1 MVGSCDRAGA
11 DSSAIAAMAS
21 MILMRINQHQTSRE
35 RNMAQSVIGALRVNL
50 GLDSAQFQSGLK
62 RSQGGME
69 QFKRQA
75 MVAFAAASAA
85 AIGAFAA
92 IQGAANRA
100 DEQIKAAASYGIPIE
115 QLGRLSYAAE
125 LSGSSMEEVGKAAQR
140 TARAVNYAM
149 TGVTNE
155 STRAFEQ
162 IGIALTNTDGT
173 ARDVEGILGDVAERF
188 ASMPDGATK
197 TALAVEM
204 FGRSGANLI
213 PTLNAGRD
221 GLAQMGDEAERL
233 GLVFSENTARS
244 SERFNDNL
252 TRLSRTMTGLWNQVL
267 ANVIEGFAQLTDR
280 IVAASQQGGL
290 FDGVIKAIS
299 GAMNGMV
306 RAVMWAIDNVDALVN
321 IAKVWIGLQLAA
333 ITVDAGRA
341 FFAFARAVQ
350 TAGFASAALSTI
362 TKGKVIVFGTL
373 IALIAQATGQLE
385 PFIGKV
391 EEATAAVMGLIPDEW
406 TQGIQNGIDD
416 LNNLWFRGFDEA
428 ETALNNVNT
437 QLPEVTENSAGA
449 ANALG
454 GVSEAAAD
462 ASTMLERMGQLGKQI
477 TSTLASGFTDMFMGI
492 IDGSKSAVESI
503 ADLLKSLG
511 QLLINQAFQS
521 LFGGLFGGFGGM
533 GGSFVPSGFVSG
545 GFLPGF
551 AGGGVGA
558 AGSFVSFDGGGFTG
572 LGARAGGM
580 DGKGGFPAIL
590 HPNETVTDHTKASKN
605 NRSLIRCYRSAGW
618 CRCAAC
624 PTAGKARTS

>member
-1 MVGSCDRAGA
+1 
-11 DSSAIAAMAS
+11 
-21 MILMRINQHQTSRE
+21 
-35 RNMAQSVIGALRVNL
+35 MAQSVIGALRVNL

-85 AIGAFAA
+85 AVGAFMA

-100 DEQIKAAASYGIPIE
+100 DQQIKAASSYGIPIE
-115 QLGRLSYAAE
+115 QLGRLSHAAE

-213 PTLNAGRD
+213 PMLNAGRD
-221 GLAQMGDEAERL
+221 GLAEMGDEAERL

-280 IVAASQQGGL
+280 IVATSQQGGL
-290 FDGVIKAIS
+290 FDGVINTIS
-299 GAMNGMV
+299 GAMNGLV
-306 RAVMWAIDNVDALVN
+306 RAIMWVIDNLDVLIN

-391 EEATAAVMGLIPDEW
+391 EEATAAVMGLIPDDW
-406 TQGIQNGIDD
+406 TQGIQNGVDD

-437 QLPEVTENSAGA
+437 ALPEVA
-449 ANALG
+449 ANSDSAAKALG
-454 GVSEAAAD
+454 GVSGAVSEAG
-462 ASTMLERMGQLGKQI
+462 SVLERMAQLGKQI

-521 LFGGLFGGFGGM
+521 LFSGLFGGM
-533 GGSFVPSGFVSG
+533 GGSFVPSGFVPG
-545 GFLPGF
+545 GFFPGF

-558 AGSFVSFDGGGFTG
+558 AGSFMSFDGGGFTG

-580 DGKGGFPAIL
+580 DGKGGFLAML
-590 HPNETVTDHTKASKN
+590 HPNETVTDHTKGGGASNLHITTGVAVDGQGSITSYVKSVVQDGIEVFN
-605 NRSLIRCYRSAGW
+605 DSL
-618 CRCAAC
+618 
-624 PTAGKARTS
+624 PTRVQQINADPRAR